1 MFCEG
6 CDALPGLCHSLL
18 MEKYMKQQSQL
29 ILSVITDIVMKCKD
43 NSLLLST
50 VLQDIKKLLQ
60 MKVFPFDH
68 LISFYRSILF
78 WNGSILTENRDLL
91 NGIIEEYR
99 NESFI
104 PNQWSVV
111 QIQLNDRII
120 AFFNGENSRI
130 SHDYSQQHSNP
141 ESSSIR
147 SRIPS
152 SIPSPLPQSPLVQR
166 HIQKPSSFPL
176 YILLFLILLTGAGL
190 VWFLQ
195 INGVTPTKPQHEYVN
210 YDSPQYMNQVK
221 EVNTVIM
228 TPSKKE
234 PKIVTKTDTPIQVTI
249 REEPDAFVIEDVDLS
264 STVDEPVQISEPI
277 ISQDV
282 IDLDFSGEDNS
293 PLWLILF
300 IIVIICLDFALISS
314 LALIVLFWRFYAG
327 NMEVRKQSFST
338 PIKVNQFDGLP
349 PPITPFPDSISFSQ
363 RRNRM

>member
-1 MFCEG
+1 MESLKSLPSHVFCEG

-18 MEKYMKQQSQL
+18 MEKNMKQQSQL
-29 ILSVITDIVMKCKD
+29 ILSVITDIVIKCKD

-91 NGIIEEYR
+91 NDIIEEYR
-99 NESFI
+99 NESLI

-130 SHDYSQQHSNP
+130 SHDYSQHYSNP

-152 SIPSPLPQSPLVQR
+152 STPSPLSQSPSIQR
-166 HIQKPSSFPL
+166 QIQKPSSFPL

-195 INGVTPTKPQHEYVN
+195 TNVVSSTQPQHEFVN

-234 PKIVTKTDTPIQVTI
+234 PEIVTKADTPIQVTI

-264 STVDEPVQISEPI
+264 NTVDEPVQISEPI

-293 PLWLILF
+293 ALWLILF
-300 IIVIICLDFALISS
+300 VIVIIC
-314 LALIVLFWRFYAG
+314 
-327 NMEVRKQSFST
+327 
-338 PIKVNQFDGLP
+338 
-349 PPITPFPDSISFSQ
+349 
-363 RRNRM
+363 

>member
-1 MFCEG
+1 
-6 CDALPGLCHSLL
+6 
-18 MEKYMKQQSQL
+18 MKQQSQA
-29 ILSVITDIVMKCKD
+29 ILSVITDMTIKCKD

-50 VLQDIKKLLQ
+50 ILQDINKLLQ

-78 WNGSILTENRDLL
+78 WNGSILTENRELL
-91 NGIIEEYR
+91 VGIIEEYR

-130 SHDYSQQHSNP
+130 SHDYSQQHSYLG
-141 ESSSIR
+141 SSSVR

-152 SIPSPLPQSPLVQR
+152 STPSLPPQSPSVQR
-166 HIQKPSSFPL
+166 QIQKPSSFPL
-176 YILLFLILLTGAGL
+176 YILLVLILLTATGL

-195 INGVTPTKPQHEYVN
+195 TNTVTPTKPPHEYMN
-210 YDSPQYMNQVK
+210 YDSPQYMNQAK
-221 EVNTVIM
+221 EVNTVLI

-234 PKIVTKTDTPIQVTI
+234 PEIVTKTDNPIQVTI

-264 STVDEPVQISEPI
+264 NTVNEPVNEPVHVSEPT

-282 IDLDFSGEDNS
+282 IDLDFSGDDNS

-300 IIVIICLDFALISS
+300 VILIICLNSALISS

-349 PPITPFPDSISFSQ
+349 PPITPYPDSISFSQ
-363 RRNRM
+363 RRHRM